1 MYSVILK
8 MTGRRTVRLNK
19 REREGERE
27 RERQRETET
36 ERDRDINR
44 FMT

>member
-8 MTGRRTVRLNK
+8 MTGRKTVRLNK
-19 REREGERE
+19 RERERGGE

-36 ERDRDINR
+36 ERDINR